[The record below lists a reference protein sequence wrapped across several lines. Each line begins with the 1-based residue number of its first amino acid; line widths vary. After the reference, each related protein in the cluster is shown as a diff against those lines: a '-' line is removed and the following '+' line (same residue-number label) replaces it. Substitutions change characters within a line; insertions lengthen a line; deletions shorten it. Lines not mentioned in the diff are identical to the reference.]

1 MQLNNNDFPLEYKD
15 DVFVVPRNTSVV
27 VRRLPAQ
34 RPGKGTAQ
42 RYVLGVLPTDGSGV
56 MKGGPPGA
64 PGSGTGGPPSGA
76 QFNPGRNMVLNAQRP
91 HHTIGKMVFHSGDS
105 PAAAAAP
112 ATVDNNEPK
121 DDSEEA
127 RINAFYEQEK
137 DQWGATQ
144 ERLAE

>member
-1 MQLNNNDFPLEYKD
+1 MCVEYKD

-42 RYVLGVLPTDGSGV
+42 RYVLGVLPTDGSGM
-56 MKGGPPGA
+56 MKGAGGGGGLPGA
-64 PGSGTGGPPSGA
+64 PGSSSGGGPPSGA

-91 HHTIGKMVFHSGDS
+91 QHQQQQQHNMAKSLPGGGDS
-105 PAAAAAP
+105 PAV
-112 ATVDNNEPK
+112 VDGNEPK